1 MTGHSQERGGRVWST
16 VPVATAPSMA
26 PVRRSSSRS
35 GLARP
40 MTSARRAG
48 GAAVAALRSR
58 SWTGLTVRLR
68 VERPRQARA

>member
-1 MTGHSQERGGRVWST
+1 MSGHSTERGGRAWSV
-16 VPVATAPSMA
+16 VPVVTAVSMA
-26 PVRRSSSRS
+26 SVSRSSSRS
-35 GLARP
+35 GRARP

-48 GAAVAALRSR
+48 GAAVAARRSR